1 MSDSTR
7 WMTTAQAAELLGVK
21 PETVYAYVSRG
32 VLTRHRGADRRSS
45 RFDRIEVERLA
56 KRNRR
61 GGRAGAL
68 EVVIDTELTLL
79 DPEGALYYRG
89 RDAIELA
96 RTASF
101 EDVAE
106 LLWSGSTASGVAGS
120 GSAGSEVAGSGS
132 AGSDRGGAWR
142 AGEAAV
148 LVGRRAQ
155 EALPASTRPIDRVR
169 VAVATLAAADPMRDD
184 RRPAAVTATART
196 LVAGVVDCLPVRTP
210 VPGRSIAERLWSRLA
225 DRPPGGGE
233 IRALDAALIL
243 LADHELAASTFAARI
258 AASVWADPY
267 LVVLTALSAGG
278 GVLHGASAS
287 AVEGFLRE
295 AAESGDVPRLVGD
308 RLRQG
313 ERLPGFGHAVYTGP
327 DPRAEALLDLVAR
340 SGTQGQVDETVAELV
355 RVVGRHGGPRPN
367 VDLALGALA
376 VKAGLADGSGEVI
389 FLLGRMAGVV
399 AHALEE
405 YAHRLRFRPRA
416 LYTGPAPGA

>member
-45 RFDRIEVERLA
+45 RFDRIEIERLA

-89 RDAIELA
+89 RDAIQLA

-106 LLWSGSTASGVAGS
+106 LLWSGSAGS
-120 GSAGSEVAGSGS
+120 GSAGS
-132 AGSDRGGAWR
+132 WR
-142 AGEAAV
+142 AGDAAV
-148 LVGRRAQ
+148 RVGRRAQ

-184 RRPAAVTATART
+184 RRPAAVTATARA
-196 LVAGVVDCLPVRTP
+196 LVAGVVDCLPVQTP
-210 VPGRSIAERLWSRLA
+210 VPGSSIAERLWSRLA
-225 DRPPGGGE
+225 DRPPGAGE

-340 SGTQGQVDETVAELV
+340 SGTQGQVDETVEELI

-416 LYTGPAPGA
+416 LYTGPVPGA

>member
-45 RFDRIEVERLA
+45 RFDRVEVERLA

-89 RDAIELA
+89 LDAIRLA
-96 RTASF
+96 RTAHF
-101 EDVAE
+101 EEVAE
-106 LLWSGSTASGVAGS
+106 LLWSGSAGTGAAGS
-120 GSAGSEVAGSGS
+120 GS
-132 AGSDRGGAWR
+132 GGGPWR
-142 AGEAAV
+142 AGEPAV
-148 LVGRRAQ
+148 EVARRAQ
-155 EALPASTRPIDRVR
+155 EALPPSTRPIDRVR

-184 RRPAAVTATART
+184 RRPAAVTATARA
-196 LVAGVVDCLPVRTP
+196 LVAGVVDSLPVHTP
-210 VPGRSIAERLWSRLA
+210 VPGSSIAERLWSRLA
-225 DRPPGGGE
+225 DRSPGAGE

-340 SGTQGQVDETVAELV
+340 SGTQGRVDETVEELV